1 MKLKKRFFLQ
11 NKIKI
16 LSIFIIA
23 IFVFVFL
30 VKKDEKKDIH
40 LTKNKKT
47 DISIKKVPQGK
58 KKLIKL
64 ETKIQKGDTII
75 NVLER
80 AGMERQTAYKLFFD
94 IKPVY
99 NLKKIRAGNKFILY
113 KKDNK
118 INKIV
123 YEIDPDSLLN
133 IEKYKHGSFKGKL
146 VTIPYV
152 IKTNII
158 RGKIKDSLF
167 ESILELGEKP
177 ELADIFASLYEYD
190 IDFNRDIRKNDT
202 FVVLVEKKYL
212 NNKFIKYRDILAAE
226 FINRGKSIKII
237 RYTNPEGKTAF
248 FHPDGRAVKKM
259 FLRCPLPFMRVTS
272 RYGMRRHPVLGFSAK
287 HNGVDFGAPKGTKI
301 RASATGYITKTG
313 YNRIMG
319 RYIMIRHPNK
329 YISHYY
335 HLSRIKRGIRSGIK
349 VNQGETIGYVGN
361 TGRSTGPHLHYG
373 LQKNRRYLDP
383 LRLKSPTKN
392 PVKKCYLEHF
402 KKYSAKIFLLI
413 YSNKIIDI
421 PEKFQ
426 KVFINYAK
434 TKPYLKGL

>member
-1 MKLKKRFFLQ
+1 MKLRKRFFLQ
-11 NKIKI
+11 NKIKV
-16 LSIFIIA
+16 LLIFAIV
-23 IFVFVFL
+23 IFVSIFL
-30 VKKDEKKDIH
+30 VKKNEKEDIQVI
-40 LTKNKKT
+40 KNKKS
-47 DISIKKVPQGK
+47 DIPIKKRLPRK
-58 KKLIKL
+58 KKLVKL

-75 NVLER
+75 NTLER

-113 KKDNK
+113 RKDNK
-118 INKIV
+118 IKKIV
-123 YEIDPDSLLN
+123 YKVDQDSLLN
-133 IEKYKHGSFKGKL
+133 IKKDKRGSFIGKL
-146 VTIPYV
+146 ITIPYV
-152 IKTNII
+152 IKTEII

-167 ESILELGEKP
+167 ESILELEEKP
-177 ELADIFASLYEYD
+177 ELADILASLYEYD

-202 FVVLVEKKYL
+202 FMVLLEKKYL
-212 NNKFIKYRDILAAE
+212 NNKFVRYRHILAAE
-226 FINRGKSIKII
+226 FINRGKSIKVI
-237 RYTNPEGKTAF
+237 RYTNPEGKTAYY
-248 FHPDGRAVKKM
+248 HPDGRAVKKM

-301 RASATGYITKTG
+301 RASATGYVKKIG

-319 RYIMIRHPNK
+319 KYIMIRHPNR

-349 VNQGETIGYVGN
+349 VIQGEIIGYVGN
-361 TGRSTGPHLHYG
+361 TGRSTGSHLHYG
-373 LQKNRRYLDP
+373 IQKNRRYIDP

-392 PVKKCYLEHF
+392 PVKKCYLENF
-402 KKYSAKIFLLI
+402 KQYSAKIFLLI
-413 YSNKIIDI
+413 YSNEIINI
-421 PEKFQ
+421 PEKLQ
-426 KVFINYAK
+426 KVFIDYAK

>member
-1 MKLKKRFFLQ
+1 MKFRKRFFLQ

-58 KKLIKL
+58 KKLVKL

-80 AGMERQTAYKLFFD
+80 VGMERQTAYKLVFD

-118 INKIV
+118 IKKVV

-133 IEKYKHGSFKGKL
+133 IVKDKHGSFKGKL
-146 VTIPYV
+146 ITIHYD

-158 RGKIKDSLF
+158 RGKIQDSLF

-212 NNKFIKYRDILAAE
+212 NNKFIKYRHILAAE

-335 HLSRIKRGIRSGIK
+335 HLSRIKKGIRSGIK

-392 PVKKCYLEHF
+392 PVKKCYLENF
-402 KKYSAKIFLLI
+402 KQYSAKIFLLI
-413 YSNKIIDI
+413 YTNEIVNIS
-421 PEKFQ
+421 EKFQ
-426 KVFINYAK
+426 KVFIDYAK
-434 TKPYLKGL
+434 IKPYLKGL

>member
-1 MKLKKRFFLQ
+1 MKLRKRFFSQ
-11 NKIKI
+11 NKIRI
-16 LSIFIIA
+16 LLIFAIV
-23 IFVFVFL
+23 IFVSIFL
-30 VKKDEKKDIH
+30 VKKNEKEGIQVI
-40 LTKNKKT
+40 KNKKL
-47 DISIKKVPQGK
+47 DIPIKKRLPGK
-58 KKLIKL
+58 KKLVKL
-64 ETKIQKGDTII
+64 ENKIQKGDTII
-75 NVLER
+75 NTLER

-113 KKDNK
+113 KEDNEIK
-118 INKIV
+118 KLK
-123 YEIDPDSLLN
+123 YEVNSDSLLN
-133 IEKYKHGSFKGKL
+133 IVKDKDGTFKGKL
-146 VTIPYV
+146 IIIPYV

-177 ELADIFASLYEYD
+177 ELADILASLYEYD

-212 NNKFIKYRDILAAE
+212 NNKFVKYRDILAAE

-237 RYTNPEGKTAF
+237 RYTSPEGKTAF

-287 HNGVDFGAPKGTKI
+287 HNGVDFGASVGTKI
-301 RASATGYITKTG
+301 RASATGYIKKTG

-319 RYIMIRHPNK
+319 RYIMIRHPNR

-335 HLSRIKRGIRSGIK
+335 HLSRIKKGIGSGVK
-349 VNQGETIGYVGN
+349 VNQGEIIGYVGN

-373 LQKNRRYLDP
+373 LQKNRRYIDP

-402 KKYSAKIFLLI
+402 KQYSAKIFLLI

>member
-1 MKLKKRFFLQ
+1 MKLRKRFFLQ
-11 NKIKI
+11 NKIKV
-16 LSIFIIA
+16 LLIFAIV
-23 IFVFVFL
+23 IFVSIFL
-30 VKKDEKKDIH
+30 VKKNEKEDIQVI
-40 LTKNKKT
+40 KNKKS
-47 DISIKKVPQGK
+47 DIPIKKRLPRK
-58 KKLIKL
+58 KNLVKL

-75 NVLER
+75 NTLER

-113 KKDNK
+113 RKDNK
-118 INKIV
+118 IIKIV
-123 YEIDPDSLLN
+123 YEVDQDSLLN
-133 IEKYKHGSFKGKL
+133 IKKDKRGSFIGKL
-146 VTIPYV
+146 ITIPYV
-152 IKTNII
+152 IKTDII

-167 ESILELGEKP
+167 ESILELEEKP
-177 ELADIFASLYEYD
+177 ELADILASLYEYD

-212 NNKFIKYRDILAAE
+212 NNKFIKYRHILAAE

-301 RASATGYITKTG
+301 RASATGYVKKIG

-319 RYIMIRHPNK
+319 KYIMIRHPNR

-335 HLSRIKRGIRSGIK
+335 HLSRLKRGIRSGIK
-349 VNQGETIGYVGN
+349 VIQGEIIGYVGN
-361 TGRSTGPHLHYG
+361 TGRSTGSHLHYG
-373 LQKNRRYLDP
+373 IQKNRRYIDP

-392 PVKKCYLEHF
+392 PVKKCYLENF
-402 KKYSAKIFLLI
+402 KQYSAKIFLLI
-413 YSNKIIDI
+413 YSNEIINI
-421 PEKFQ
+421 SEKFQ
-426 KVFINYAK
+426 KV
-434 TKPYLKGL
+434 